1 VSVPIILNADD
12 FAMTRGISDGI
23 VALAE
28 ARRLSSTSA
37 VVTTAH
43 WAADAP
49 AILRLR
55 PHFAVGLHLNLTFG
69 KPLAPL
75 PRLAPDGTLPAPE
88 ALIRRALAG
97 CLDRL
102 EIGAEIGRQLDRF
115 REIAGHPPD
124 FVDGH
129 HHVHVLPGIRDALLV
144 ELKQRFPGGGPLLRD
159 PSDRPASILK
169 RKIARGKA
177 MTAALLSVG
186 FRRRAGAAGFST
198 NAGFS
203 GFSTFGEVA
212 YAEEFPAFLMSPG
225 ARPIVMCHPGLA
237 DDELGSRD
245 SIAARRPE
253 EQAYLAA
260 RSDIP
265 ELIWH
270 PARAAAERFP
280 W

>member
-37 VVTTAH
+37 MVTTAH
-43 WAADAP
+43 WATDAP
-49 AILRLR
+49 ALMRLR
-55 PHFAVGLHLNLTFG
+55 TNLAVGLHLNLTFG
-69 KPLAPL
+69 RPLARL
-75 PRLAPDGTLPAPE
+75 PRLAPDGTFPAPN
-88 ALIRRALAG
+88 ALIGRALAG
-97 CLDRL
+97 NLDRA
-102 EIGAEIGRQLDRF
+102 EIGAEVGRQLDRF
-115 REIAGHPPD
+115 REVAGYPPD

-144 ELKQRFPGGGPLLRD
+144 ELKQRFPDAGPLLRD

-177 MTAALLSVG
+177 MTVALLSVG
-186 FRRRAGAAGFST
+186 FRRRAEAAGFST

-212 YAEEFPAFLMSPG
+212 YAAEFPAFLISPG
-225 ARPIVMCHPGLA
+225 ERPMVMCHPGLA

-245 SIAARRPE
+245 SIAHRRTE

-260 RSDIP
+260 RTDIP
-265 ELIWH
+265 ETIWH
-270 PARAAAERFP
+270 PARAAAEPFP